1 MTQVWVKT
9 NRGDILR
16 LGDAQ
21 KACKADEGLTYEVI
35 GTNDG
40 RGWDTAHS
48 ADPRL
53 HAGSG
58 KVEGPAVGGSLEH
71 GREPAGGE
79 HPDEDV
85 GGVGQEA
92 RRPRG
97 RPRRDAGS
105 RA

>member
-9 NRGDILR
+9 NEGAIMR

-21 KACKADEGLTYEVI
+21 KARKTNEALTYEVV
-35 GTNDG
+35 GENDG
-40 RGWDTAHS
+40 RGWDAAHS

-53 HAGSG
+53 HAGG
-58 KVEGPAVGGSLEH
+58 REVKGDAVGGNVGS
-71 GREPAGGE
+71 GREPVGGK

-97 RPRRDAGS
+97 RPRRDEGS